1 MHRLRIASNIRC
13 IAHDFMLGPLRLIF
27 TARPELLPFIC
38 KNSHSLDL
46 LCLCYRKF
54 QFAREYRAR
63 LYYLL
68 PPSRSSE
75 TVPTFS
81 FLQVSRGWRGPASG
95 VALINLRQ
103 HLRVSQAAGL

>member
-27 TARPELLPFIC
+27 TARPELFLFIIC

-54 QFAREYRAR
+54 QFAREYQDTFA
-63 LYYLL
+63 L
-68 PPSRSSE
+68 PP
-75 TVPTFS
+75 T
-81 FLQVSRGWRGPASG
+81 
-95 VALINLRQ
+95 ALSLVRDCS
-103 HLRVSQAAGL
+103 HF